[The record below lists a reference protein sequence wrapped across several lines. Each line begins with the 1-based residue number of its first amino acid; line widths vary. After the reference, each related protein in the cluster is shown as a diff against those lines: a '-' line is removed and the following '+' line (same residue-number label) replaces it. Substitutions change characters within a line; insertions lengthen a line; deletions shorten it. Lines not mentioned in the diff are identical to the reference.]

1 MAPKLF
7 PGAPVCGPFLGQ
19 PQVRALENL
28 RPGVA
33 GEGVASR
40 WDFLTRPQGGGIL
53 WPLGRSAQTCSSS
66 TSAPLGPKEEV
77 FGQSHRWERRG
88 GCPGRPGEGCAA
100 QGSPSL
106 GCSLQIS
113 RIVTCSRP
121 CTTTGETEASR
132 AARQRLRGE
141 VGIEPRA
148 ARRGVLSPRCVQTEH
163 LGLPG
168 SWLHLQGDCCRLNL
182 HILGE
187 PLAGLL
193 RPLRAIRV
201 PGSSVSGA
209 GDSEEK
215 SCGLMW

>member
-1 MAPKLF
+1 MAPMLF

-40 WDFLTRPQGGGIL
+40 WDFLTRPQGRGIL
-53 WPLGRSAQTCSSS
+53 WPLGRWAQTCSSS

-106 GCSLQIS
+106 GCSLLIN

-121 CTTTGETEASR
+121 CTTTGETGFESCQAAS
-132 AARQRLRGE
+132 E
-141 VGIEPRA
+141 
-148 ARRGVLSPRCVQTEH
+148 RRGRNRAQSCTTRGPEPTVRADRTPWAPRFPAPSSRGLLQARPAHPWGATGRPPPGSEGHTSPRKLSIGGRRQ
-163 LGLPG
+163 
-168 SWLHLQGDCCRLNL
+168 
-182 HILGE
+182 
-187 PLAGLL
+187 
-193 RPLRAIRV
+193 
-201 PGSSVSGA
+201 
-209 GDSEEK
+209 
-215 SCGLMW
+215 